1 IGTVIIRTSKALRML
16 ASTSAL
22 TEFGKAS
29 RASGH
34 ARRDRLAR
42 RRNRAGD
49 NPPSARSGRE
59 GTHRWWGWRST
70 GSPSCPDRS
79 APHFRR
85 FIDTGLDNGL
95 AERFNRTM
103 KEQAIHGRIFKNLEE
118 ARAATIAF
126 RDDRY
131 NRDRR
136 LGEPGFKS
144 ALEARQER
152 LMKLAA
158 RAAKACP
165 NNRSRYMQRWP
176 YHSQQT
182 THNTA
187 ADDAQRRSM
196 QVNDPAS
203 PPGAVGVG
211 ITPNVVA
218 SKLMPPASADTNLA
232 RPHL

>member
-1 IGTVIIRTSKALRML
+1 
-16 ASTSAL
+16 
-22 TEFGKAS
+22 
-29 RASGH
+29 
-34 ARRDRLAR
+34 
-42 RRNRAGD
+42 
-49 NPPSARSGRE
+49 
-59 GTHRWWGWRST
+59 
-70 GSPSCPDRS
+70 
-79 APHFRR
+79 
-85 FIDTGLDNGL
+85 
-95 AERFNRTM
+95 M

-182 THNTA
+182 TH
-187 ADDAQRRSM
+187 SG
-196 QVNDPAS
+196 
-203 PPGAVGVG
+203 GAC
-211 ITPNVVA
+211 
-218 SKLMPPASADTNLA
+218 
-232 RPHL
+232 R